1 MFGRNKVP
9 EKSKVNRSDRLQSDY
24 ASISSLFKAHQFISI
39 KETFGVPPEKYL
51 VLYKI
56 DGLHKVGQ
64 AIEAKSEHLIEILLP
79 PGYPDVPPSCKSIS
93 PVFHPNITADII
105 DIKEY
110 WPKGATLADLIVRI
124 GEMIT
129 FQKYSTESAIN
140 TEAAKWADRNRNIL
154 PQSSVDLSVHIPE
167 PVAKSVPVE
176 NKRSVVEKAGNPRP
190 GDTAVNEIIIVDQDQ
205 QEEPGPE
212 DARKTEGFM
221 VETDTAMLAVE
232 QDVTFSPAPEKAIIL
247 DSKPPSETSPQEVKQ
262 PPVQPKQTDQI
273 SGMHEAPPDAL
284 PAQKAAVAPMVLF
297 QFFYCP
303 FCGNK
308 NNIDAN
314 FCMACGS
321 RLKPVKRKSPLRTIS
336 IIMMIVVPAV
346 ILFAG
351 LAMVIVHAFNDID
364 KTEASRPASPS
375 QPEPPKPEIQQQAPA
390 VAPQAKE
397 PAVETVTAETIEQ
410 KMMKPQQPGPK
421 SQNVFKPGKLTDQ
434 QKKDRITGLLQ
445 NAKLYLNIGSYD
457 DAIKRYREVLKIDP
471 GNFEASTGVDNAEEA
486 RDKAPPRPPPSQQPE
501 E

>member
-24 ASISSLFKAHQFISI
+24 TSISSLFKAHRFISI

-51 VLYKI
+51 VLYKV

-64 AIEAKSEHLIEILLP
+64 AIEAKSEHLVEILLP
-79 PGYPDVPPSCKSIS
+79 PGYPDAPPSCKSIS

-140 TEAAKWADRNRNIL
+140 TEAAKWADRNRSIL

-212 DARKTEGFM
+212 DARKTEGFF

-232 QDVTFSPAPEKAIIL
+232 QDVTS
-247 DSKPPSETSPQEVKQ
+247 SPQEVKQ
-262 PPVQPKQTDQI
+262 HPVQPKQTDQI
-273 SGMHEAPPDAL
+273 SGMQEAPPDAL
-284 PAQKAAVAPMVLF
+284 PSQKAAVAPMVLF

-321 RLKPVKRKSPLRTIS
+321 RLKPVKRKSQLRTIS

-351 LAMVIVHAFNDID
+351 LAMVIAHAFNHID
-364 KTEASRPASPS
+364 KTEVSRPASPS
-375 QPEPPKPEIQQQAPA
+375 QPEPPKPAIQQQAPA

-397 PAVETVTAETIEQ
+397 AAVETVMVETIEQ

-445 NAKLYLNIGSYD
+445 NARLYLNIGSYD
-457 DAIKRYREVLKIDP
+457 DAIKRYREVLKTDP

-486 RDKAPPRPPPSQQPE
+486 RDKAPPRPPPSMQPE